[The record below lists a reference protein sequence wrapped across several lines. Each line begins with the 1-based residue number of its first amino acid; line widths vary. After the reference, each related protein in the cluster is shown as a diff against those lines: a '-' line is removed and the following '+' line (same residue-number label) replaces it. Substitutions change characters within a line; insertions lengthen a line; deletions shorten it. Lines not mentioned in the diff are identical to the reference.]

1 MREEGILVIGH
12 GSKLDHNK
20 NVVTHYA
27 ERLEKRMS
35 PMPVLVGFMNI
46 NTPTIRESL
55 VKLAASGTKTVYVI
69 PCFLAHGIHTRDD
82 ITGELG
88 IPQGSKGGKTKVDGK
103 DIDIRYCEP
112 IGLDERVTDVLEDRL
127 RERMQ
132 KE

>member
-1 MREEGILVIGH
+1 MQKEGILVIGH

-27 ERLEKRMS
+27 EQLGRRMS
-35 PMPVLVGFMNI
+35 SMPVLVGFMNI
-46 NTPTIRESL
+46 NTPTIKEGLKKLVESG
-55 VKLAASGTKTVYVI
+55 AERVYVI

-88 IPQGSKGGKTKVDGK
+88 IPQGSKGGKTKVDGMEV
-103 DIDIRYCEP
+103 DIRYCEP

-127 RERMQ
+127 RERMK